1 MKKPISIAQIDW
13 FGKKVILELFNDVKF
28 EKLSPIVQVQA
39 ISFIDKGHIVLYKSS
54 RDNYGCPGG
63 HPEGNE
69 TWEETLNRETHEEIA
84 AKVLSCGP
92 IGYIKETNLETS
104 EIKYQL
110 RYWSFVELLDE
121 PINDPDDHS
130 RERYVFPLSEALEKL
145 NWGEMGDRLVKL
157 ACQNIEKYE

>member
-1 MKKPISIAQIDW
+1 MIPKERPRSVISSSCRKIGDDLGTSLVFVNSVNGQKI
-13 FGKKVILELFNDVKF
+13 F
-28 EKLSPIVQVQA
+28 
-39 ISFIDKGHIVLYKSS
+39 DKIK
-54 RDNYGCPGG
+54 DDM
-63 HPEGNE
+63 
-69 TWEETLNRETHEEIA
+69 IF
-84 AKVLSCGP
+84 
-92 IGYIKETNLETS
+92 KETNLETS

-145 NWGEMGDRLVKL
+145 NWGEIGDGLVKL